1 MAKTPGSKPRT
12 SRKKTAKPA
21 DAQLQTPVVE
31 TAPAVEPVVEEVKT
45 EVPVAPAVEDKS
57 EEPVV
62 QVAEEVVGTVQD
74 EPLAGIGEAI
84 QLNQDGTDPVV
95 QEAAASADSAVIEPV
110 APVVEEPAPAVVVE
124 EPAVVVE
131 PAPVVVPVVVEE
143 PVVVDELAGLP
154 VNKWSLD
161 QVQRVL
167 RNELKR
173 PIDVAETSVVERGAS
188 FVHQVDSNYEAWSFR
203 DVYRWLVDGRMPKRT
218 DNGFYKNDP
227 RRERKLARE
236 WTNEEVVEF
245 LRGNIKA
252 TVNAPADEI
261 YQTAAILWS
270 IPSTWSNVDIRE
282 YVLYNRQP
290 AVSPKGLLINDAVRN
305 KKPATYWT
313 KDELVA
319 FATGDIP
326 PGEVANEDQLFKE
339 IRLRFN
345 LSEAYSNER
354 LTQLLKE
361 YKEEPLP
368 MSLQF
373 AKYNMEQY
381 ARNMGQGVA
390 VDETGAAANQ
400 TSLYHTMT
408 KLLRLEGRDF
418 MDGWTML
425 LDFVNANRTTMFSE
439 KQCFRGIRTMK
450 LSDRE
455 RQNFEQLMNL
465 VIRTANPNT
474 RYAQVKDINFEVV
487 LRGISDE
494 TIRQR
499 VMSYY
504 GLNA

>member
-1 MAKTPGSKPRT
+1 MAKTTGSKPRT
-12 SRKKTAKPA
+12 SRKKATAKPV
-21 DAQLQTPVVE
+21 DAQQQTPVVE
-31 TAPAVEPVVEEVKT
+31 TAPVVEPVAVQEQVVEEVKT
-45 EVPVAPAVEDKS
+45 EAPAV
-57 EEPVV
+57 
-62 QVAEEVVGTVQD
+62 QVGEEVAGTVQD
-74 EPLAGIGEAI
+74 EPLAGTGEAI

-95 QEAAASADSAVIEPV
+95 QEPAVQEDSAVIEQV
-110 APVVEEPAPAVVVE
+110 APVVEAPAVVVE
-124 EPAVVVE
+124 EPAPVVE
-131 PAPVVVPVVVEE
+131 ETAPVIEPTPEVEE

-154 VNKWSLD
+154 VNKWTLD

-173 PIDVAETSVVERGAS
+173 PIDVAETSIVERGAS

-203 DVYRWLVDGRMPKRT
+203 DVYRWLVDGRLPKRT

-345 LSEAYSNER
+345 LSDTYSNER

-439 KQCFRGIRTMK
+439 KQCFRGIRSMK

-494 TIRQR
+494 NIRQR

-504 GLNA
+504 GLTA